1 MHTNALN
8 KPYELSFSWQV
19 RIFFSVYLQVTLT
32 VGFSSYTTDL
42 IILILNYSKSP
53 VNLDK
58 SRVGLTMLI
67 ITDKNISLCLKC
79 KWVRDFMS

>member
-1 MHTNALN
+1 MYSNAQN

-42 IILILNYSKSP
+42 IILTLNYSKLPANS
-53 VNLDK
+53 DK
-58 SRVGLTMLI
+58 SRVGSIILI
-67 ITDKNISLCLKC
+67 TTDKNMFVFK
-79 KWVRDFMS
+79 M

>member
-1 MHTNALN
+1 MCSNAQN

-42 IILILNYSKSP
+42 IILTLNYSKLPANS
-53 VNLDK
+53 DK
-58 SRVGLTMLI
+58 SRVGLIILI
-67 ITDKNISLCLKC
+67 TTDKNMFVFK
-79 KWVRDFMS
+79 M